1 MYFLNFG
8 FNFVVILKSTN
19 RRPFFKILSFGEDL
33 GEAKIHLTMKFNK
46 LVVAATAIVLAVSF
60 FSFKRTFD
68 DHDWLAYVNRALQ
81 QCYDQSTDPKLKKV
95 EISLTPDNFVR
106 LRKTYAKNMQEYYS
120 FNLHRFN
127 DMDYL
132 GSSTSGTLSLKTMAD
147 DIIVQTYNDRHGDI
161 DSMTTVLDIPVK
173 NMEPERLDSLREAFN
188 YFKTKGL

>member
-1 MYFLNFG
+1 
-8 FNFVVILKSTN
+8 
-19 RRPFFKILSFGEDL
+19 
-33 GEAKIHLTMKFNK
+33 MKFNK
-46 LVVAATAIVLAVSF
+46 LVVAVAAIVLTVSF

-68 DHDWLAYVNRALQ
+68 DQDWLAYVNRALPQ
-81 QCYDQSTDPKLKKV
+81 SYDQSADPKLKKI
-95 EISLTPDNFVR
+95 EISLTSDYFIR

-120 FNLHRFN
+120 FNLHQFN

-132 GSSTSGTLSLKTMAD
+132 GNTTSGTMELKTMAD

-188 YFKTKGL
+188 YFKAKGL